1 MAPEKQAELYD
12 EANKFIFCYWD
23 VCTGIPELTLVYT

>member
-1 MAPEKQAELYD
+1 MAPEKQAELYDD

-23 VCTGIPELTLVYT
+23 VCTGIPELTLV